1 MFTAVPNRLFS
12 FLNTSRG
19 SSLLSSATIG
29 SLTSYVRRLVHLAFA
44 ALRAFS
50 IRRFFDSFLLVAK
63 APSLPASFTSMV
75 RIVARKCPA
84 ARLPSRINS
93 GDETTHNGRM
103 RKEYEQLIDEFLES
117 MERVKAPLDE
127 FYDALE
133 EAERAIRARINIGT
147 ELGERN

>member
-1 MFTAVPNRLFS
+1 
-12 FLNTSRG
+12 
-19 SSLLSSATIG
+19 
-29 SLTSYVRRLVHLAFA
+29 
-44 ALRAFS
+44 
-50 IRRFFDSFLLVAK
+50 
-63 APSLPASFTSMV
+63 
-75 RIVARKCPA
+75 
-84 ARLPSRINS
+84 
-93 GDETTHNGRM
+93 M